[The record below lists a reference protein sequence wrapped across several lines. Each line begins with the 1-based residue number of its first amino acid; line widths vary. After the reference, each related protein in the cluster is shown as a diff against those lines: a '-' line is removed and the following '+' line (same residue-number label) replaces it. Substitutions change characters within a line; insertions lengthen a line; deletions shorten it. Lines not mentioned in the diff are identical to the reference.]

1 MAWRGWGRVLG
12 ACGVAAVL
20 GVACSASN
28 DGTTS
33 SNPAGPGTGAGGPA
47 SGGSGAE
54 GGAVPVGVGGGG
66 PGVGGGGFVPTCKVN
81 DQQGDAIP
89 ECTEKAPPAAFD
101 PEVQWTWTAPP
112 PVGGALIAGSLL
124 TPLVANFTDDNGD
137 GAIDLCDTPD
147 VIVGVIDDMQFTG
160 EWLTSSGSLYMLAGD
175 TGAQELV
182 FGAKIDPNV
191 NPAVGDIDGDG
202 LPEVVAADPT
212 GHLIAFEHDGTLKWT
227 GAVGAWIT
235 VHNSYCTAIALYD
248 LDGNGTVE
256 ILSAFEVFDSNGQ
269 LLWGLPGNAAEH
281 PQGAYWCP
289 TPTAADLDGDGKLE
303 VLFGHATY
311 RHDGTPMWTVPGSLP
326 GQPHVA
332 NFDADPEPEVV
343 VNTADGIS
351 LFEANGTKVFGPV
364 RPNGS
369 AASANCWSKPGVVH
383 DFDGDGKAN
392 LATGSCADYSVYTL
406 GATAT
411 PLWSAPVADFSGL
424 ATGTAF
430 DFLGDGI
437 ADAIYAD
444 ETTVYVYDGAS
455 GALEMSAPRASGT
468 LIEYPVV
475 ADIDNDG
482 SAEIVYVSNYNT
494 GQNGTTVSVLRDKQD
509 RWIQARRIWN
519 QHAYHVTNVREDSV
533 IPKNPKKSW
542 LGLNTFRTNSQIEG
556 GGDCD
561 PPEPK

>member
-1 MAWRGWGRVLG
+1 VVAG
-12 ACGVAAVL
+12 AAVVL
-20 GVACSASN
+20 AAACSATSN
-28 DGTTS
+28 DDSASTG
-33 SNPAGPGTGAGGPA
+33 NPSGPGAAGPG
-47 SGGSGAE
+47 SGGNGAE
-54 GGAVPVGVGGGG
+54 GGGLSVGVGGNVA
-66 PGVGGGGFVPTCKVN
+66 GVGGFTPTCKVN
-81 DQQGDAIP
+81 DAQGDAIP
-89 ECTEKAPPAAFD
+89 ECTEKAPAEAFD
-101 PEVQWTWTAPP
+101 PEVQWSWTAPP
-112 PVGGALIAGSLL
+112 PVNGALIAGSLL

-147 VIVGVIDDMQFTG
+147 VLVGVIDDMQFTG

-191 NPAVGDIDGDG
+191 NPALGDIDGDG

-227 GAVGAWIT
+227 GDVGAWIT

-256 ILSAFEVFDSNGQ
+256 ILSAFEVFDSNGK
-269 LLWGLPGNAAEH
+269 LLWGLPGNAAEFA
-281 PQGAYWCP
+281 QAAYWCP

-311 RHDGTPMWTVPGSLP
+311 HHDGTLMWTVPGPP
-326 GQPHVA
+326 GQPHVG
-332 NFDADPEPEVV
+332 NFDSDPDPEIVL
-343 VNTADGIS
+343 NTADGIR
-351 LFEANGTKVFGPV
+351 LIEHTGQVVFGPV
-364 RPNGS
+364 RPTGS
-369 AASANCWSKPGVVH
+369 AASANCWSKPGVIH

-392 LATGSCADYSVYTL
+392 LATGSCDDYSVYNL

-411 PLWSAPVADFSGL
+411 PLWTAPVSDFSGL

-430 DFLGDGI
+430 DFLGDGV

-444 ETTVYVYDGAS
+444 ETTVYVYDGKT
-455 GALEMSAPRASGT
+455 GTLEMSAPRASGT

-482 SAEIVYVSNYNT
+482 SAEIVVVSNYNT
-494 GQNGTTVSVLRDKQD
+494 QVNGVTVSVLRDKQD

-533 IPKNPKKSW
+533 IPKNPQKSW